1 LHPIHKETV
10 MRSKTEIRRDISA
23 ILRMPPDS
31 RAEKSARI
39 CEAIASSAEWLGA
52 RTVAIFAPQPREP
65 DVEMLWSRGSGR
77 SFAYPRVEEGRLDLY
92 RVDSIYELLPGAFG
106 VREPAAHAMHTVS
119 PDSLDLILV
128 PGVAFSADG
137 ARLGR
142 GGGYYDRLLASLPA
156 HTCKM
161 GVCFD
166 SQVLPGLPIEPHD
179 QHVDF
184 IATES
189 GVRPAK

>member
-1 LHPIHKETV
+1 

-39 CEAIASSAEWLGA
+39 CAAIANSSAWQA
-52 RTVAIFAPQPREP
+52 ACTVAIFAPQPREP
-65 DVEMLWSRGSGR
+65 DVELLWMHGTGKTL
-77 SFAYPRVEEGRLDLY
+77 AYPRVEEGRLDLY
-92 RVDSIYELLPGAFG
+92 RVDSVYELLPGAFG
-106 VREPAAHAMHTVS
+106 VREPAVHAMHAVP

-166 SQVLPGLPIEPHD
+166 SQVLPEFPVEPHD

-189 GVRPAK
+189 GVRPAQ